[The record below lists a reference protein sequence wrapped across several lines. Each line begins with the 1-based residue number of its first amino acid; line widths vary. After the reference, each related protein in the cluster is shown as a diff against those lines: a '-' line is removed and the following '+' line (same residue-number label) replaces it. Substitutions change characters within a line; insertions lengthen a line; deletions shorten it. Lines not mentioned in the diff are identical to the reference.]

1 MSAGMDDGVVIRLD
15 KENMKFSAGHFTIF
29 GPGERERL
37 HGHNFKVSV
46 ALHSCV
52 GDNGLCFDYGI
63 YKRKVV
69 ALCRELHE
77 YFLLPGRSPLLA
89 IEEDGDAVVAV
100 FGDERIPFLRRDVLV
115 LPITNV
121 TLEEL
126 AGYLLGRLRDD
137 GQGVA
142 GHGIDA
148 IELSVASGPG
158 QAATRRWQAAARD
171 GD

>member
-1 MSAGMDDGVVIRLD
+1 VSAGIGDNVVIRLD

-29 GPGERERL
+29 GPGDRERL
-37 HGHNFKVSV
+37 HGHNFKVAV
-46 ALHSCV
+46 VLHARV

-69 ALCRELHE
+69 ELCRGLNE

-115 LPITNV
+115 LPVANI

-126 AGYLLGRLRDD
+126 AGHLLGQLLGDGRD
-137 GQGVA
+137 VA
-142 GHGIDA
+142 GHGIEA
-148 IELSVASGPG
+148 IEVSVASGPG
-158 QAATRRWQAAARD
+158 QDAVRSWRATRDD
-171 GD
+171 G

>member
-1 MSAGMDDGVVIRLD
+1 MEDGVVIRLD
-15 KENMKFSAGHFTIF
+15 KETMKFSAGHFTIF

-46 ALHSCV
+46 SLHACV

-69 ALCRELHE
+69 ALCRELNE
-77 YFLLPGRSPLLA
+77 YFLLPGRSSLLT

-100 FGDERIPFLRRDVLV
+100 FGEERIPFLRADVLV
-115 LPITNV
+115 LPIANV

-126 AGYLLGRLRDD
+126 AGYLLGRLLADE
-137 GQGVA
+137 QAVA

-148 IELSVASGPG
+148 MEVSVASGPG
-158 QAATRRWQAAARD
+158 QDATRRWQATPD

>member
-1 MSAGMDDGVVIRLD
+1 MSTGMDDGVVIRLD

-37 HGHNFKVSV
+37 HGHNFKVAV
-46 ALHSCV
+46 VLHAGV

-69 ALCRELHE
+69 ALCRELNE
-77 YFLLPGRSPLLA
+77 YFLLPGRSPLLRVR
-89 IEEDGDAVVAV
+89 EEGDAVVAV
-100 FGDERIPFLRRDVLV
+100 FGDEHIPFLRSDVLV

-126 AGYLLGRLRDD
+126 AGYLLARLLEDAQAID
-137 GQGVA
+137 A
-142 GHGIDA
+142 HGIDA
-148 IELSVASGPG
+148 IEVSVASGPG
-158 QAATRRWQAAARD
+158 QDATRCWRRLRD
-171 GD
+171 GR